1 MAILIPGIP
10 YTEKKP
16 GVTHPCTG
24 HQVKQL
30 ERLTQDGGIQM
41 KTLEIKTRKMTTR
54 GPQKENKPSPYPT
67 LGLMTKAKEAPF
79 TAGAISLK
87 KRKCTAE

>member
-1 MAILIPGIP
+1 MAILITGIP

-16 GVTHPCTG
+16 GVTHPCTN

-30 ERLTQDGGIQM
+30 ERLTQDEGIQM

-54 GPQKENKPSPYPT
+54 GPRKEKHT
-67 LGLMTKAKEAPF
+67 LSLPHSGADDKSQGGPF
-79 TAGAISLK
+79 HRRRHFFEET
-87 KRKCTAE
+87 